1 MRRAKTL
8 SASLSAS
15 QPTSSFPVSLPL
27 ITRASSNPL
36 LPEPPPCPLKPDPS
50 LPWYADMSRG
60 KPVVRVYLLRQ
71 ILVKVDGRRSWRN
84 IVLGEGKLYPVTAQY
99 YACPRTEITSGPQ
112 ALDWEGELRC
122 NGDVTIGGF
131 NSGSLVVKVCRD
143 RKSTRLNSSHS
154 GESRMPSSA

>member
-1 MRRAKTL
+1 
-8 SASLSAS
+8 
-15 QPTSSFPVSLPL
+15 
-27 ITRASSNPL
+27 
-36 LPEPPPCPLKPDPS
+36 
-50 LPWYADMSRG
+50 MSRG

-131 NSGSLVVKVCRD
+131 NSGSLVVKVCR
-143 RKSTRLNSSHS
+143 LLCL
-154 GESRMPSSA
+154 E